1 MGCKLSS
8 SRSDSTSSGT
18 TGQCTAELSSY
29 LAQCRSDPQIQT
41 FDANLQLRTTRV
53 VSSMTSFA
61 GPMRSLSFNSLLEV
75 TGGLLDLN
83 REVVTVLLEVKRDIW
98 NCPDLFQLVEEYFDT
113 SIESLDFCNCLE
125 NCLKRARD
133 SQISIQLALHKFEAE
148 SSDQEINFPSTL
160 QELER
165 FKQMGEPFTP
175 EFFQVLESV
184 RIRHLNM
191 LEKMLKRKNKL
202 DNKLKSI
209 KSWKKIS
216 SLIFVAAVVAVVL
229 CSIVAAS
236 VSAPPL
242 LTALA
247 TAAVAVPV
255 GSIGTWINSLF
266 KGYENAIN
274 GERGVLSTMQVGT
287 FIAISDLDSIR
298 ALTEN
303 LEIQIRSMLDNTD
316 FVLRDNEAVRF
327 GMEEIKKKMGA
338 FMKSV
343 EQLGEQNDH
352 YRRDI
357 RMARTVVLRKIINYQ
372 SKAV

>member
-1 MGCKLSS
+1 MASL
-8 SRSDSTSSGT
+8 T
-18 TGQCTAELSSY
+18 
-29 LAQCRSDPQIQT
+29 
-41 FDANLQLRTTRV
+41 
-53 VSSMTSFA
+53 

-83 REVVTVLLEVKRDIW
+83 REVVTMLLEAKRDIW
-98 NCPDLFQLVEEYFDT
+98 NCPDLFELVEEYFNT

-125 NCLKRARD
+125 HCLKRVRD
-133 SQISIQLALHKFEAE
+133 SQISIQLALDKFEQE
-148 SSDQEINFPSTL
+148 RCDQENDFSLTL

-175 EFFQVLESV
+175 DFFQALESV
-184 RIRHLNM
+184 RIKHLNM
-191 LEKMLKRKNKL
+191 LEKILRRKNKL

-209 KSWKKIS
+209 KSWRKIS
-216 SLIFVAAVVAVVL
+216 SLIFVAAFVAVVL

-236 VSAPPL
+236 VSAPPV

-247 TAAVAVPV
+247 AAAVAVPV
-255 GSIGTWINSLF
+255 GSVGTWINSLF
-266 KGYENAIN
+266 KGYQNAIE
-274 GERGVLSTMQVGT
+274 GESKVLSTMQVGT
-287 FIAISDLDSIR
+287 FIAISDLDSIK

-316 FVLRDNEAVRF
+316 FVLRENEAVRL
-327 GMEEIKKKMGA
+327 GMEEIKRKMGA
-338 FMKSV
+338 FTRSV

-357 RMARTVVLRKIINYQ
+357 RMARTVVLRKIINYP
-372 SKAV
+372 SKAN

>member
-1 MGCKLSS
+1 M
-8 SRSDSTSSGT
+8 
-18 TGQCTAELSSY
+18 E
-29 LAQCRSDPQIQT
+29 I
-41 FDANLQLRTTRV
+41 
-53 VSSMTSFA
+53 
-61 GPMRSLSFNSLLEV
+61 
-75 TGGLLDLN
+75 TGGLHDLN
-83 REVVTVLLEVKRDIW
+83 REVVTVLLEANRDIW
-98 NCPDLFQLVEEYFDT
+98 NCPDLFQLVEEYFNT

-133 SQISIQLALHKFEAE
+133 GQILIQLALDKFEAE
-148 SSDQEINFPSTL
+148 SSGQENNFSSTL

-184 RIRHLNM
+184 RTKHLNM

-216 SLIFVAAVVAVVL
+216 SLIFIAAVVAVVL
-229 CSIVAAS
+229 CSIVAVS

-274 GERGVLSTMQVGT
+274 GETEVLSKMQVGT
-287 FIAISDLDSIR
+287 FIAISDLDSIKV
-298 ALTEN
+298 LTEN
-303 LEIQIRSMLDNTD
+303 LEIQIRSMLDNTN
-316 FVLRDNEAVRF
+316 FVLRDIEAVRF
-327 GMEEIKKKMGA
+327 GMEEIKRKMGV
-338 FMKSV
+338 FTKSV
-343 EQLGEQNDH
+343 EQLGEQTDQ

-372 SKAV
+372 SNAV